1 MKKMDANKVK
11 APPREKTFHVIR
23 SSLQQKTREW
33 RGRERGDGF
42 IIVQIDGLSHQ
53 TFLKAVSEGYMPF
66 LKSLLSSEKFNL
78 SRYHCGIPGNTP
90 AAQTGIMYGKNDGIP
105 AFRWLNK
112 EDDTFFSFKN
122 PLSASIV
129 ESRIASEKRGIL
141 SNGSSYVNLLS
152 GGASRSV
159 FTLSTLLTQ
168 DMQKRLSGLA
178 LFLLFLIH
186 IIPFIRLIASTI
198 VELAR
203 EFWEYME
210 IRFSGGIQKSEGF
223 FPLVRIFSNVLF
235 YEVATFGAIIDI
247 QHGRPSIYLTYN
259 GYDEAAH
266 QRGPETKYGLNAL
279 RVIDR
284 GVKKVVRQALKKK
297 KGMQYD
303 IYVLSDHGNHP
314 SIPFQYQYGE
324 SLEKFIYS
332 KVKEGR
338 ITQYDT
344 GGGQVKDYVMM
355 ALSSTLRGFSDQ
367 NLFFLRRVFKH
378 FANYID
384 KHISYEE
391 RQVTSENITIAN
403 SSTMSNL
410 YFNFSRKRLDIE
422 EIEQVYP
429 GLIGALVRHEGI
441 GLMVVRSNGEP
452 LFLSGKGRALYR
464 NGGKEIDGEDPLKD
478 FHDSELLEHG
488 ILKQFSM
495 PNAGDV
501 VLYGAFKESHVINF
515 EEQMGGHG
523 GIGGTQNSPFILYP
537 GKISFPFRKV
547 KNTSEFYQVF
557 SRYKSADGKPFGG

>member
-1 MKKMDANKVK
+1 MQKKDASKGK
-11 APPREKTFHVIR
+11 APPREKTFHAIR
-23 SSLQQKTREW
+23 SSFQQKTREW

-53 TFLKAVSEGYMPF
+53 TFMKALSEGYMPS
-66 LKSLLSSEKFNL
+66 LKNLLGSGKFNL
-78 SRYHCGIPGNTP
+78 SGYQCGIPGNTP
-90 AAQTGIMYGKNDGIP
+90 AAQSGIMYGENYGIP

-129 ESRIASEKRGIL
+129 ESRIASGRRGIL
-141 SNGSSYVNLLS
+141 SKGSSYVNLLS

-159 FTLSTLLTQ
+159 FTLSTFLTQ
-168 DMQKRLSGLA
+168 DIQKRLSGLA

-186 IIPFIRLIASTI
+186 IIPFIRLIMSTVI
-198 VELAR
+198 ELAR

-210 IRFSGGIQKSEGF
+210 IHFRGGIQKSEGF
-223 FPLVRIFSNVLF
+223 FPLVRVFSNVLF

-247 QHGRPSIYLTYN
+247 QQGRPSIYLTYN
-259 GYDEAAH
+259 GYDEVAH
-266 QRGPETKYGLNAL
+266 QRGPETKYALNVL

-324 SLEKFIYS
+324 TLEKFIYS

-344 GGGQVKDYVMM
+344 GGGQVKDYVMT
-355 ALSSTLRGFSDQ
+355 ALSSTLRSFSDQ
-367 NLFFLRRVFKH
+367 NLFFLRRIFKH
-378 FANYID
+378 CANYID
-384 KHISYEE
+384 KNIGHEE
-391 RQVTSENITIAN
+391 RRITSENITIAN
-403 SSTMSNL
+403 SSTMSNI
-410 YFNFSRKRLDIE
+410 YFNFSKKRLDIE
-422 EIEQVYP
+422 EIEQIYP

-441 GLMVVRSNGEP
+441 GLVVARSNGEA
-452 LFLSGKGRALYR
+452 LLLSGKGRAFYR
-464 NGGKEIDGEDPLKD
+464 NGGKEVDGEDPLKY
-478 FHDSELLEHG
+478 FHDFESLEHE

-537 GKISFPFRKV
+537 EKIRFPFRKV
-547 KNTSEFYQVF
+547 KNTRELYQVF
-557 SRYKSADGKPFGG
+557 SRYQSADG